1 MLRHRGSFFH
11 ILLMAAHAAYQQ
23 KKGRNPMAQFTNQA
37 QLSYNGAVVNSN
49 IAVGEILEVLS
60 ASKTAVMDDYTRND
74 DVTYVISVVNSST
87 APVTGLTVTDDLGGY
102 AFGENTVY
110 PLSYVNGSVRMYING
125 VLQTAPIVTAG
136 PPLTFSG
143 ITLPAGG
150 NLMII
155 YEAEVTQFAPLDV
168 DGSIVNTATV
178 VGAGLPST
186 VTVTETVTPEEEPEL
201 TITKFIEPVP
211 VTENG
216 TLTYRFIIQNYGNTA
231 AVATD
236 NVAVTDTFD
245 PILNVLT
252 VTLDGT
258 PLALTTEYT
267 YDVTTGVFAT
277 VPGIITVPAATYAQD
292 ETTGAWIIT
301 PGVTELVV
309 TGTV

>member
-1 MLRHRGSFFH
+1 
-11 ILLMAAHAAYQQ
+11 
-23 KKGRNPMAQFTNQA
+23 MAQFINQA

-60 ASKTAVMDDYTRND
+60 ASKTAVLDDYTRND
-74 DVTYVISVVNSST
+74 DVTYVISVVNSGT
-87 APVTGLTVTDDLGGY
+87 TPITGLTVTDDLGGY
-102 AFGENTVY
+102 AFGAETLY
-110 PLSYVNGSVRMYING
+110 PLEYVAGSVRAYING
-125 VLQTAPIVTAG
+125 VLQPAPVVSAG
-136 PPLTFSG
+136 PPLVFSG

-168 DGSIVNTATV
+168 GGSIVNTATV

-216 TLTYRFIIQNYGNTA
+216 TLTYRFIIQNYGNTE

-236 NVAVTDTFD
+236 NVAVSDTFD

-258 PLALTTEYT
+258 PLTVTTEYT
-267 YDVTTGVFAT
+267 YDVATGVFAT
-277 VPGIITVPAATYAQD
+277 VPGRITVPAATYTQD
-292 ETTGAWIIT
+292 EATGAWIIT

-309 TGTV
+309 VGTV

>member
-1 MLRHRGSFFH
+1 
-11 ILLMAAHAAYQQ
+11 
-23 KKGRNPMAQFTNQA
+23 MAQFTNQA

-258 PLALTTEYT
+258 PLALTTECT

-292 ETTGAWIIT
+292 EATGAWIIT

>member
-1 MLRHRGSFFH
+1 
-11 ILLMAAHAAYQQ
+11 
-23 KKGRNPMAQFTNQA
+23 MAQFTNQA

-49 IAVGEILEVLS
+49 VAVGEILEVLS

-74 DVTYVISVVNSST
+74 DVTYVISVVNSGT
-87 APVTGLTVTDDLGGY
+87 NPVTGLTVTDDLGGY
-102 AFGENTVY
+102 TFGENTIY

-125 VLQTAPIVTAG
+125 VLQIAPTVSAG
-136 PPLTFSG
+136 PPLVFSG

-168 DGSIVNTATV
+168 GDSIVNTATV

-211 VTENG
+211 VAENG
-216 TLTYRFIIQNYGNTA
+216 TLTYRFIIQNYGNTE

-236 NVAVTDTFD
+236 NVAVSDTFD
-245 PILNVLT
+245 PILNLLT
-252 VTLDGT
+252 VTLNGT

-267 YDVTTGVFAT
+267 YDTTTGVFAT
-277 VPGIITVPAATYAQD
+277 VPGVITVPAATYAQD
-292 ETTGAWIIT
+292 ATTGAWIIT

-309 TGTV
+309 VGTV

>member
-1 MLRHRGSFFH
+1 
-11 ILLMAAHAAYQQ
+11 
-23 KKGRNPMAQFTNQA
+23 MAQFTNQA

-49 IAVGEILEVLS
+49 VAVGEILEVLS

-74 DVTYVISVVNSST
+74 DVTYVISVVNSGT
-87 APVTGLTVTDDLGGY
+87 NPVTGLTVTDDLGGY
-102 AFGENTVY
+102 AFGENTIY

-125 VLQTAPIVTAG
+125 VLQIAPTVSAG
-136 PPLTFSG
+136 PPLVFSG

-168 DGSIVNTATV
+168 GDSIVNTATV
-178 VGAGLPST
+178 VGAGIPST

-211 VTENG
+211 VAENG
-216 TLTYRFIIQNYGNTA
+216 TLTYRFIIQNYGNTE

-236 NVAVTDTFD
+236 NVAVSDTFD

-258 PLALTTEYT
+258 PLTVTTEYT
-267 YDVTTGVFAT
+267 YDVATGVFAT
-277 VPGIITVPAATYAQD
+277 VPGRITVPAATYTQD
-292 ETTGAWIIT
+292 EATGAWIIT

-309 TGTV
+309 VGTV